1 MKKFH
6 LKSFIEFV
14 STSKKLF
21 VFILIYLFISY
32 LGSFISST
40 SIIVNFISQT
50 YLRISPNDF
59 TNSELIAT
67 STEDAKKLID
77 FIAQRRKNQPQI
89 DFNNW
94 SESTKAQLA
103 YDNQSQYLYSRDFY
117 PLMSRYKTEYAK
129 RGINNKNFNMFYK
142 NPTNYLGLEDV
153 AKSLF
158 DMINQLRISQIE

>member
-1 MKKFH
+1 
-6 LKSFIEFV
+6 
-14 STSKKLF
+14 
-21 VFILIYLFISY
+21 
-32 LGSFISST
+32 
-40 SIIVNFISQT
+40 
-50 YLRISPNDF
+50 
-59 TNSELIAT
+59 
-67 STEDAKKLID
+67 
-77 FIAQRRKNQPQI
+77 
-89 DFNNW
+89 
-94 SESTKAQLA
+94 LA